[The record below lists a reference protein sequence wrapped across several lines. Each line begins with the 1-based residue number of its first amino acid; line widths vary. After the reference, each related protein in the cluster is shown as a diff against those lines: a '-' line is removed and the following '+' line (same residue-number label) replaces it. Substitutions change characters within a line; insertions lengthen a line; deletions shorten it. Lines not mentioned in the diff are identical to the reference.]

1 MTERELDEIMTNHW
15 PHVMRRVMGD
25 GSDEW
30 LQGFA
35 KSIARHSKRPT
46 WRPSNKQAAI
56 MRQLV
61 RELGHQPVQELSL
74 IEG

>member
-1 MTERELDEIMTNHW
+1 MTERELEEIMTNYW
-15 PHVMRRVMGD
+15 PRVMRRVMGD

-30 LQGFA
+30 LKGFA
-35 KSIARHSKRPT
+35 KSIARHGKRPA
-46 WRPSNKQAAI
+46 WRPSAKQAAI

-61 RELGHQPVQELSL
+61 RELGHQPLHEPSL